1 MIDLHKLN
9 RFRCVDPQMVDHYG
23 GFGGSTEGAF
33 QLPSP
38 VDGQM
43 LVVVAST
50 GLGWDHVSVSRRN
63 RAPNQR
69 ELAFIYQTFFEPG
82 ESAMQ
87 LFVPDAEHVNI
98 HPNCLHLWRPQGEG
112 IPKPPR
118 IFV

>member
-9 RFRCVDPQMVDHYG
+9 RFRCVDPSIVERYG
-23 GFGGSTEGAF
+23 GFGDRHEGAF

-38 VDGQM
+38 VDGQL
-43 LVVVAST
+43 LVVIAST
-50 GLGWDHVSVSRRN
+50 GLGWDHVSVSRKN
-63 RAPNQR
+63 RSPNQT
-69 ELAFIYQTFFEPG
+69 ELDFIFRTFFETG

-87 LFVPDAEHVNI
+87 LFVPQAEHVNV
-98 HPNCLHLWRPQGEG
+98 HPNCLHLWRPQEEG